1 MKQGFEQEREYNEAL
16 HVQTLSVLR
25 HIAYTTYAVAP
36 KKKGTKN
43 VAIEKFLP
51 LYFDNNKQKVEA
63 ATVED
68 FERIK
73 ALHNKK
79 FKK

>member
-1 MKQGFEQEREYNEAL
+1 MKLGFEQEREYNEAL

-25 HIAYTTYAVAP
+25 HIGYTVYAVAP
-36 KKKGTKN
+36 KKKGQKN
-43 VAIEKFLP
+43 VAIEKYLP
-51 LYFDNNKQKVEA
+51 LQSDNVTKSKP
-63 ATVED
+63 ATNED

-73 ALHNKK
+73 ELHKQK